1 MSLQRAK
8 AYLKQYGLENEIMEF
23 DVSSATVALA
33 ALAVGCEEHE
43 IAKSLSFIVDEK
55 PILIIAAGD
64 AKVDNAKYKA
74 EFHTKAKMIPFDNVE
89 EMIGHAAGGVC
100 PFGVN
105 ADVKIYLDASLK
117 KCETVYPA
125 CGTSNSAIK
134 LTVEELEQIT
144 EYEKWVDVCKEVT
157 A

>member
-1 MSLQRAK
+1 MSLEKAK
-8 AYLKQYGLENEIMEF
+8 TYLSKFGMENQIMEF

-33 ALAVGCEEHE
+33 AIAVGCEEHE
-43 IAKSLSFIVDEK
+43 IAKSLSFIVNEK
-55 PILIIAAGD
+55 PILIIVAGD

-74 EFHTKAKMIPFDNVE
+74 EFHTKAKMIPFENVE

-100 PFGVN
+100 PFGVKE
-105 ADVKIYLDASLK
+105 DVTIYLDESLK

-134 LTVEELEQIT
+134 LTVEKLEAIT
-144 EYEKWVDVCKEVT
+144 QNEKWVDVCK
-157 A
+157 

>member
-1 MSLQRAK
+1 MSLEKAK
-8 AYLKQYGLENEIMEF
+8 TYLSKFGMENQIMEF
-23 DVSSATVALA
+23 DVSSATVSLA
-33 ALAVGCEEHE
+33 AIAVGCEEHE

-55 PILIIAAGD
+55 PILIIVAGD

-74 EFHTKAKMIPFDNVE
+74 EFHTKAKMIPFDDVE
-89 EMIGHAAGGVC
+89 SMIGHAAGGVC

-105 ADVKIYLDASLK
+105 DGVKIYLDASLK

-134 LTVEELEQIT
+134 LTPEELERIT
-144 EYEKWVDVCKEVT
+144 ELEKWVDVCKEVQ
-157 A
+157 